1 MIAVVEIRKI
11 GLAVVVVECH
21 RSSTKAMAEQQEPG
35 LTVKSTQKN
44 YSICFLG
51 VVDLE
56 EGSVGQELHFHL
68 VPEVQVSGFHFIP

>member
-11 GLAVVVVECH
+11 GLAVVVVECR
-21 RSSTKAMAEQQEPG
+21 RSSTKAMAEQG

-51 VVDLE
+51 AVVLE
-56 EGSVGQELHFHL
+56 EGSAGQELHFHL
-68 VPEVQVSGFHFIP
+68 VPEVQVSGFHLIP